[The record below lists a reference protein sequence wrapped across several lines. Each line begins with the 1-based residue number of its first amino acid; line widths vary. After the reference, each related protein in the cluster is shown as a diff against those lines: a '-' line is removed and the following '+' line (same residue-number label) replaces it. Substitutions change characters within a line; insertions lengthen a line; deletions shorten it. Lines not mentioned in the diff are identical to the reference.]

1 MKLDLMK
8 AGRNQGQMGWRNCH
22 PRCTLKPDA
31 VSPCGEN
38 QFWGAHSP
46 EVWGERRTPPC
57 LGGGSSLLPSDKIL
71 SVDDSRRQVRRLRA
85 RWLSSWHGPATIL
98 GTMEANIRQIFSTF
112 RRQTVGDGKILT
124 LLLHTMPDS
133 REFHLHSLEQ
143 VWMLRKSWRY
153 RRETVA
159 TERKGLQRRG
169 TLRDPLGC

>member
-112 RRQTVGDGKILT
+112 RRQTGPEVHGWKTI
-124 LLLHTMPDS
+124 MEAPC
-133 REFHLHSLEQ
+133 
-143 VWMLRKSWRY
+143 VI
-153 RRETVA
+153 
-159 TERKGLQRRG
+159 G
-169 TLRDPLGC
+169 TLDGSLLASAILFPGTLTSW

>member
-1 MKLDLMK
+1 MRGELGVTPEQVIMKLDLMK

-85 RWLSSWHGPATIL
+85 RWVRCLSLSFLSGKMGIIIPTFLFLGRLNEIVFAENTGTRSWYPIYNVFVFL
-98 GTMEANIRQIFSTF
+98 YKWCLF
-112 RRQTVGDGKILT
+112 L
-124 LLLHTMPDS
+124 
-133 REFHLHSLEQ
+133 
-143 VWMLRKSWRY
+143 
-153 RRETVA
+153 
-159 TERKGLQRRG
+159 
-169 TLRDPLGC
+169 

>member
-112 RRQTVGDGKILT
+112 RRQTV
-124 LLLHTMPDS
+124 LLA
-133 REFHLHSLEQ
+133 RAQAAAHLWKRNE
-143 VWMLRKSWRY
+143 
-153 RRETVA
+153 
-159 TERKGLQRRG
+159 
-169 TLRDPLGC
+169 